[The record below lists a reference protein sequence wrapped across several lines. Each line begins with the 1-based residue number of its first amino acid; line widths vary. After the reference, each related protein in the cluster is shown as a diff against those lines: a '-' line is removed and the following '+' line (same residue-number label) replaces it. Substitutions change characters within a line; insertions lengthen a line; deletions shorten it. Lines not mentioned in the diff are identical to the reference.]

1 MSVRKYRKKPIV
13 IEALQWTG
21 SNAEEMAAFAGSRF
35 GQVPPED
42 RAEDPLRTAEV
53 WDELHGTWIG
63 LRDGQWVIKG
73 IRGEF
78 YPHDESAFAEVY
90 KLAEDAEDAP
100 AAGTHPLIAVTYDGD
115 TYWLECFEDDP
126 DAEHGEI
133 ICPIDAGDKFFDLA
147 AQVDR
152 HIVNHGC

>member
-1 MSVRKYRKKPIV
+1 MS
-13 IEALQWTG
+13 
-21 SNAEEMAAFAGSRF
+21 AG
-35 GQVPPED
+35 ED
-42 RAEDPLRTAEV
+42 
-53 WDELHGTWIG
+53 GT
-63 LRDGQWVIKG
+63 R

-78 YPHDESAFAEVY
+78 YPHDEPAGEA
-90 KLAEDAEDAP
+90 ATAP
-100 AAGTHPLIAVTYDGD
+100 ANGTHPLIAVTYDGD